1 MAIEIKS
8 YKTNYQLDM
17 IQLIPSNCCTHED
30 LITEIHALFDKK
42 VCCIYVSFSDYSKE
56 FRKLGFKKYSDG
68 YYLDN
73 NNQNYVYMLRCVNG
87 HLYTGWTNRLHQRI
101 SNHLSK
107 DGAKYTKAFGPCA
120 LVRYEVFETKQEAM
134 RREYEIKQYSKQE
147 KERLI
152 NE

>member
-1 MAIEIKS
+1 MAIEVKD
-8 YKTNYQLDM
+8 YQTKYQLNM
-17 IQLIPSNCCTHED
+17 KQLVAISPYTKEE
-30 LITEIHALFDKK
+30 ITYSINKLFENK
-42 VCCIYVSFSDYSKE
+42 VCCVYVSFSDYSKE
-56 FRKLGFKKYSDG
+56 FRKLGFKKYGDG

-120 LVRYEVFETKQEAM
+120 LVHYEVFDTKQEAM

>member
-1 MAIEIKS
+1 MAIEVKD
-8 YKTNYQLDM
+8 YQTKYQLNM
-17 IQLIPSNCCTHED
+17 KQLVAISPYTKEE
-30 LITEIHALFDKK
+30 ITYTINKLFENN

-56 FRKLGFKKYSDG
+56 FRKLGFKKYNDG

-120 LVRYEVFETKQEAM
+120 LVHYEVFETKQEAM
-134 RREYEIKQYSKQE
+134 RREYEIKQYSRQE